1 MKFDLNAFKKIQD
14 EGDRF
19 AYALENLELLGEG
32 GSRTVFLLSSR
43 FALKVAQNDR
53 GKSQN
58 ATEAAI
64 SADPKF
70 GQVIARVRQH
80 APDFSWAVS
89 DLVRPLTSEAE
100 FKNVFG
106 MPFEEFVHGVQGRDS
121 LRWNGGNPA
130 WKVSGR
136 NDPHRDE
143 TVGTHGIMQALR
155 ELVSSKKLHT
165 PELQFIDHWG
175 KTGDGR
181 IVILDYGVDDGN
193 WKKQTIHA
201 HREGQQRGPDFGQG
215 YIHNSPASESE
226 PILEAFDAHEMNDFR
241 TLLRE
246 FVNEVIRKCGDDV
259 CLYTKKKKNGKR
271 RRLGTHRSKK
281 DAFRQELAIMYS
293 KRRQRKQ

>member
-1 MKFDLNAFKKIQD
+1 MKFDLNTFKKIQD

-19 AYALENLELLGEG
+19 AYALENLKLLGEG

-43 FALKVAQNDR
+43 FALKVAQSDR

-70 GQVIARVRQH
+70 GQVIARVHQH

-89 DLVRPLTSEAE
+89 DLVRPLQSEEE
-100 FKNVFG
+100 FRNTFG
-106 MPFEEFVHGVQGRDS
+106 MDFDDFVEAIQGHGSWHKFGGTPDSDEHVGYSYPSHSSRWDGPKPTQG
-121 LRWNGGNPA
+121 
-130 WKVSGR
+130 
-136 NDPHRDE
+136 ND
-143 TVGTHGIMQALR
+143 TVGTSRYVNSLH
-155 ELVSSKKLHT
+155 ELIKSKKLHT

-201 HREGQQRGPDFGQG
+201 HREGQQRGPNFGQG
-215 YIHNSPASESE
+215 YSHNFHASESE
-226 PILEAFDAHEMNDFR
+226 PTLEASIPHGDDDFDS
-241 TLLRE
+241 LLRE
-246 FVNEVIRKCGDDV
+246 FVNEVVRRK
-259 CLYTKKKKNGKR
+259 
-271 RRLGTHRSKK
+271 
-281 DAFRQELAIMYS
+281 
-293 KRRQRKQ
+293 